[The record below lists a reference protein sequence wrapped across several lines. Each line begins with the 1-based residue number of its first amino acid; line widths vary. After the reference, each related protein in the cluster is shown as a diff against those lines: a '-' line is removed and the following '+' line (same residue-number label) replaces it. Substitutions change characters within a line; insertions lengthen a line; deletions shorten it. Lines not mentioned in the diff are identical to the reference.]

1 LRNDVNVDFKKKK
14 QKNLEIKIFLAA
26 ILKVTDE
33 NCRIRSRIRSRI
45 QIRYSEEQIRGYGPK
60 CHGSATLLGRT
71 KFLFSVPKVHRNCD
85 AYLYL
90 CKHYQQEGGEIP
102 KTFGPNVADDETSTV
117 GV

>member
-1 LRNDVNVDFKKKK
+1 MRNDVNVDFKKKK

-33 NCRIRSRIRSRI
+33 NCRIRNR
-45 QIRYSEEQIRGYGPK
+45 IRYSEVRIRGSGQK